1 MSNPPQ
7 IPSEDSFFE
16 LLAETLENMGHV
28 ARGQFLQRFFNTV
41 TQLNLTESVS
51 LEYWKRIWQRRRELA
66 DSLGKPVS
74 LKTAMLDVLASS
86 TLLRVP
92 VMMEYDQLKE
102 LQRNAATDPLTEL
115 NNRRQFEEHFEKELN
130 RAQRYTQ
137 NLALVILDL
146 HLFKEVN
153 DRYGHP
159 RGDLLLKN
167 AADTVRKSLRT
178 SDYAFRIGGDE
189 FALLLAHADAEQATA
204 LTRRMRAAFASGIE
218 SMQMGIGL
226 GIDYGIA
233 VFPNDGDQRDVL
245 IRVADE
251 RLYEMKNAQHTASAP
266 ARPPAAQ
273 RFAPGAPKLAASA
286 QRSERRKWERVSL
299 AGTRAYAQ
307 LMENPQ
313 KTARVL
319 DLGYGGIA
327 LEGSMAEDLGADFDA
342 VLHVPIFPPARVNL
356 KKLYRVRGVAGQT
369 RVGCAFVTGSLRH
382 LSTHLANFP
391 MASG

>member
-7 IPSEDSFFE
+7 ISSEDSFFE
-16 LLAETLENMGHV
+16 LLAETLENMEHG
-28 ARGQFLQRFFNTV
+28 ARGQFLRQFFNTV
-41 TQLNLTESVS
+41 TQLDLTESVS
-51 LEYWKRIWQRRRELA
+51 SEYWKQILQGRQELA
-66 DSLGKPVS
+66 YRLGKPVS
-74 LKTAMLDVLASS
+74 LKTAMLDVLASC

-102 LQRNAATDPLTEL
+102 LQRSAATDPLTEL

-204 LTRRMRAAFASGIE
+204 LARRMRAAFASGIE

-251 RLYEMKNAQHTASAP
+251 RLYEMKNAQHTSSGPAHLPAP
-266 ARPPAAQ
+266 QTA
-273 RFAPGAPKLAASA
+273 APGAPKPAAIPA
-286 QRSERRKWERVSL
+286 RSERRKWERVSF

-382 LSTHLANFP
+382 LSTHLANFT